1 MEIYKILMGCN
12 HGKIFKINK
21 KKFDLNGD
29 GKVNMKDFGI
39 AVKRFVDKNKDGHLS
54 SEEVIS
60 EVVNIVTTI
69 EQVEKM

>member
-1 MEIYKILMGCN
+1 MG
-12 HGKIFKINK
+12 KFSKVIK

-54 SEEVIS
+54 SEEVIN

-69 EQVEKM
+69 EQVKKM